1 MAIETKFSVEDIT
14 VLLRESGWWDKRT
27 STMIPNLSWGLL
39 NHEADFCV
47 IKNTG
52 YLTEIEIKRSFEDL
66 KKDFKKDVFH
76 DDDRVSRFY
85 YCLPIS
91 LKERAENL
99 FEEQKEKLINFY
111 GCEPDSVTA
120 EHIPAVIYYDEEG
133 KLTTNGGWPERLNTR
148 KLFLEERDKIGRLMS
163 LRYWD
168 VVTKHN
174 KMLNDMKEK
183 NGYVIE
189 F

>member
-1 MAIETKFSVEDIT
+1 MAIETRFSVEDIT
-14 VLLRESGWWDKRT
+14 VLLRERGWWDKRT

-47 IKNTG
+47 INKSG
-52 YLTEIEIKRSFEDL
+52 YLTEVEIKRSFEDL

-76 DDDRVSRFY
+76 DDDRVYEFY
-85 YCLPIS
+85 YCLPLSI
-91 LKERAENL
+91 KEKAEKL
-99 FEEQKEKLINFY
+99 FEEKKDQIIAFY

-120 EHIPAVIYYDEEG
+120 EHIPAVIYYDEDG
-133 KLTTNGGWPERLNTR
+133 KLTLNGWASRIGTR

-168 VVTKHN
+168 VVNKHN
-174 KMLNDMKEK
+174 QVLNEIREK
-183 NGYVIE
+183 NGYTI
-189 F
+189 